1 MQRGV
6 ASPPPVQSPWCS
18 QRSAPE
24 ARSKAIACA
33 QAMLTC
39 TVEASTAGVP
49 APLGSSFAQASAPS
63 LPRTAYSVVPEPEPV
78 R

>member
-1 MQRGV
+1 MQRGGGLAAAGAV
-6 ASPPPVQSPWCS
+6 AVVL
-18 QRSAPE
+18 QRTAPE

>member
-1 MQRGV
+1 
-6 ASPPPVQSPWCS
+6 
-18 QRSAPE
+18 
-24 ARSKAIACA
+24 
-33 QAMLTC
+33 MLTW